1 MAVISIKNKTKS
13 GSLLVGNA
21 PYIPTDYESIQ
32 TVTVGSGGSSS
43 ISFTSIPNTYQHL
56 QIRGVVRPETNNADM
71 RLTLN
76 SDSGSNYTRHR
87 LIGNGGSVDAT
98 GTASTAFIGIF
109 DANGLQ
115 TGTASTFGAA
125 VIDIL
130 DYANTS
136 KYKTVRVLSGNDN
149 NGSGQVGLSS
159 GLWQSTS
166 ATSTITLVMSS
177 GNFAEYSSFAL
188 YGIKG

>member
-1 MAVISIKNKTKS
+1 MSPILGIVASSNFQRVTSSYASIATTTL
-13 GSLLVGNA
+13 GTA
-21 PYIPTDYESIQ
+21 TASI
-32 TVTVGSGGSSS
+32 TFSS
-43 ISFTSIPNTYQHL
+43 IPATYTHL
-56 QIRGVVRPETNNADM
+56 QVRGIVRPGTNNADM

-76 SDSGSNYTRHR
+76 SDSGSNYARHR

-115 TGTASTFGAA
+115 TASTAFGAA

-159 GLWQSTS
+159 GLWQSTL
-166 ATSTITLVMSS
+166 AVSTITLVMSS
-177 GNFAEYSSFAL
+177 GNLDTYSSFAL
-188 YGIKG
+188 YGIKGA